1 MSRICDV
8 CGKGKHVGGSI
19 TRRGMAKKKGGIGQH
34 VVKNV
39 KRTFLA
45 NLQSVRVQTP
55 PGYTRSR
62 RVRGAFVPAGL
73 SRPEVGTRSARGV
86 SVGAGQP

>member
-1 MSRICDV
+1 MSKKCDV

-39 KRTFLA
+39 KRTFYP
-45 NLQSVRVQTP
+45 NVQQVRVRTET
-55 PGYTRSR
+55 GVHTIKACTRCI
-62 RVRGAFVPAGL
+62 
-73 SRPEVGTRSARGV
+73 RSNLIAK
-86 SVGAGQP
+86 A

>member
-1 MSRICDV
+1 MSKVCDV

-39 KRTFLA
+39 KRTFYP
-45 NLQSVRVQTP
+45 NLQQVRVQTET
-55 PGYTRSR
+55 GVHTIKACTRCIR
-62 RVRGAFVPAGL
+62 ANRIAKA
-73 SRPEVGTRSARGV
+73 
-86 SVGAGQP
+86 

>member
-1 MSRICDV
+1 MSKVCDV

-39 KRTFLA
+39 KRTFSP
-45 NLQSVRVQTP
+45 NLQQVRVRTET
-55 PGYTRSR
+55 GVHTIKACTRCIR
-62 RVRGAFVPAGL
+62 DNRITKA
-73 SRPEVGTRSARGV
+73 
-86 SVGAGQP
+86 

>member
-45 NLQSVRVQTP
+45 NLQHIRVQTAT
-55 PGYTRSR
+55 GVHSIKACTRCIR
-62 RVRGAFVPAGL
+62 ACRITKA
-73 SRPEVGTRSARGV
+73 
-86 SVGAGQP
+86 

>member
-39 KRTFLA
+39 KRVFLA
-45 NLQSVRVQTP
+45 NLQNVRVQTDT
-55 PGYTRSR
+55 GVRTIKACTRCIRAR
-62 RVRGAFVPAGL
+62 RIVKA
-73 SRPEVGTRSARGV
+73 
-86 SVGAGQP
+86 

>member
-45 NLQSVRVQTP
+45 NLQNVRVQTDT
-55 PGYTRSR
+55 GVHTIKACTRCIRASR
-62 RVRGAFVPAGL
+62 IAKA
-73 SRPEVGTRSARGV
+73 
-86 SVGAGQP
+86 